1 MREKRKKGNMEK
13 KKTEIKC
20 RNGPIYET
28 RKEGYLLIDPF
39 EVTVPL
45 ARNFPWHASDA
56 LSIRASVLKL
66 CTRQL
71 RVRKNLHMH
80 VAGASIASQF
90 LLFEV
95 CT

>member
-1 MREKRKKGNMEK
+1 MNGNIAK
-13 KKTEIKC
+13 LKDLKS
-20 RNGPIYET
+20 
-28 RKEGYLLIDPF
+28 
-39 EVTVPL
+39 TVPL

>member
-1 MREKRKKGNMEK
+1 MDMYNTGKFLFDEV
-13 KKTEIKC
+13 IKQ
-20 RNGPIYET
+20 T
-28 RKEGYLLIDPF
+28 
-39 EVTVPL
+39 TVPL

-80 VAGASIASQF
+80 VAGAPIASQF

>member
-1 MREKRKKGNMEK
+1 MVLLTQR
-13 KKTEIKC
+13 
-20 RNGPIYET
+20 GPTDIEASFCQSMNVKPEY
-28 RKEGYLLIDPF
+28 
-39 EVTVPL
+39 TVPL